1 LIRDLHLTIK
11 RDFDR
16 GPKLLDFSHL
26 SVNERLQLA
35 EDLWDSIDD
44 EQIPI
49 PDCHREELDRRL
61 AAYQADPESGIQWE
75 ELRER
80 LFKLV
85 R

>member
-1 LIRDLHLTIK
+1 MV
-11 RDFDR
+11 
-16 GPKLLDFSHL
+16 PKLLDFSHL

-49 PDCHREELDRRL
+49 PDWHREELDRRL

>member
-1 LIRDLHLTIK
+1 MA
-11 RDFDR
+11 
-16 GPKLLDFSHL
+16 PKLLDFSRL

-49 PDCHREELDRRL
+49 PDWHREELDRRL
-61 AAYQADPESGIQWE
+61 AAFQADPESGIQWE

>member
-1 LIRDLHLTIK
+1 MA
-11 RDFDR
+11 
-16 GPKLLDFSHL
+16 PKLLDFSHL

-49 PDCHREELDRRL
+49 PDWHREELDRRL

>member
-1 LIRDLHLTIK
+1 MA
-11 RDFDR
+11 
-16 GPKLLDFSHL
+16 PKLLDFSHL

-49 PDCHREELDRRL
+49 PDWHREELDLRL